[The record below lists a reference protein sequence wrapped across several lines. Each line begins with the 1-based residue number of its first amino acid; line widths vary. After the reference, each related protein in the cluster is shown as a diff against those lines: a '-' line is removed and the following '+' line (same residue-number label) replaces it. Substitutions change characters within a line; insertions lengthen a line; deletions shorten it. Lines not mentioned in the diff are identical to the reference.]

1 MVTYTYHFKKKK
13 SIFFI
18 IKNIKYSNINAIDIA
33 GAIKM
38 ATLLLCFWVV
48 ISLSYFRCDES
59 GGICWAF

>member
-38 ATLLLCFWVV
+38 ATLLWLLG
-48 ISLSYFRCDES
+48 LSAWNVFS
-59 GGICWAF
+59 